1 MNLALKSQMNL
12 ALKMLRILE
21 QAKILRYLPLGVA
34 HDVSLQVI
42 RLLKMM
48 DLLLLMKRAGLG
60 TKSDDGFDTKT
71 GVNYCS
77 STERS

>member
-1 MNLALKSQMNL
+1 MNL

-34 HDVSLQVI
+34 RDVSLQVI

-48 DLLLLMKRAGLG
+48 DFV
-60 TKSDDGFDTKT
+60 T
-71 GVNYCS
+71 VNE
-77 STERS
+77 TRWTWH